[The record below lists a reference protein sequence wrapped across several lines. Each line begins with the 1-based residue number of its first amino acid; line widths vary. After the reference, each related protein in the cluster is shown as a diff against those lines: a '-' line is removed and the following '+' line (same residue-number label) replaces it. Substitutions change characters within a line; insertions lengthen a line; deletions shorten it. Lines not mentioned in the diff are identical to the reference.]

1 MSSVQS
7 RAERTRLR
15 SAMRAVGEPLRF
27 MGQEFATV
35 TDLRAAYPAFAGDDA
50 VRAMRAG
57 CSTVQEVET
66 FCWKFRNRAHLKN
79 VQAAQRSRFAARHAM
94 GPRA

>member
-1 MSSVQS
+1 MSAAQN
-7 RAERTRLR
+7 RAERAKLR
-15 SAMRAVGEPLRF
+15 SAMLAVGEPLRF
-27 MGQEFATV
+27 MDREFASV
-35 TDLRAAYPAFAGDDA
+35 TELRAEYPAFASDDA
-50 VRAMRAG
+50 IRAMRAG
-57 CSTVQEVET
+57 CTTVQEIET